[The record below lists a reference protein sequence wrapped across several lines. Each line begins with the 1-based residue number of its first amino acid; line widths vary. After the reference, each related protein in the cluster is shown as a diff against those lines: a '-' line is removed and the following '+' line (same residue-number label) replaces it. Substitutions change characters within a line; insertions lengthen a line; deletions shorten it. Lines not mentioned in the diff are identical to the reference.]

1 MTHRLLSLLLGA
13 TLAALPAL
21 GGAQVPEKKA
31 APPTQDEIRQQL
43 SQMLDARQVER
54 IAAQFDAQKNWPG
67 LQAATARLVELRPHN
82 GHYRYMLA
90 VSHALEDHKTEAYDA
105 LVRLQ
110 SAGYAYPVEK
120 DARFEK
126 IHGTEVWDYL
136 VANFG
141 ANGKEWGKGRL
152 AFELPADDLLIEA
165 LAWDPKREQLLA
177 GSAREGRIYL
187 VGAGGKLETLVAPDD
202 ANGQWSVLDL
212 AVDAKRDRLWV
223 ASAAI
228 PHFKHA
234 KKTDYGRAAVFEYVL
249 SSGAFVARYEVP
261 IDGRQHVLSAIAVT
275 PKGDVFAVDGVER
288 EIYKVDGGKLRFVT
302 ANKAL
307 TSIRGMA
314 ASDKALYFADYELGL
329 FGLELASGK
338 PFEVAFPQNVS
349 LYSIEG
355 LSYWNGWLVAVQAGF
370 PPKRIMRFK
379 LSSDGRS
386 ITKHLPLEASREAF
400 GTPTRGTVAGDTYYV
415 IANTQKGKYDAYGL
429 VRSDAT
435 LEPVRIL
442 ASDLAYGF
450 AEAGEKR

>member
-1 MTHRLLSLLLGA
+1 MTPRPL
-13 TLAALPAL
+13 TLAFCAALAFSCTPL
-21 GGAQVPEKKA
+21 HAQVPEKQPA
-31 APPTQDEIRQQL
+31 APSQAEIEQQL
-43 SQMLDARQVER
+43 GQMLDAKQVER
-54 IAAQFDAQKNWPG
+54 VAARFDTQKHWPG

-82 GHYRYMLA
+82 GHYRYMHA
-90 VSHALEDHKTEAYDA
+90 VAHALEDHKTEAYDA

-120 DARFEK
+120 DPRFSK

-136 VANFG
+136 VANFQ
-141 ANGKEWGKGRL
+141 ANAKEWGEGKV
-152 AFELPADDLLIEA
+152 AYELPADDLLVEA
-165 LAWDPKREQLLA
+165 LAWDPTRERLLA
-177 GSAREGRIYL
+177 GSARDGRVYL
-187 VGAGGKLETLVAPDD
+187 VGAGGKLEPLVTPDD
-202 ANGQWSVLDL
+202 TNGQWSVLDL

-234 KKTDYGRAAVFEYVL
+234 KKTDYGRAGVFEYVL
-249 SSGAFVARYEVP
+249 SSGRFVARHEVP

-288 EIYKVDGGKLRFVT
+288 EIWKVDGGKLRFVT

-307 TSIRGMA
+307 TSIRGLA
-314 ASDKALYFADYELGL
+314 ASDKVLYFADYELGV
-329 FGLELASGK
+329 FGLDLASGT
-338 PFEVAFPQNVS
+338 PFELAFPQNVT

-370 PPKRIMRFK
+370 PPKRVMRFK
-379 LSSDGRS
+379 LSPDGRS
-386 ITKHLPLEASREAF
+386 IVKHLPLEASRAAF
-400 GTPTRGTVAGDTYYV
+400 GTPTRGTVAGDTYYL

-429 VRSDAT
+429 VRSDAK
-435 LEPVRIL
+435 LEPVKIL
-442 ASDLAYGF
+442 ASELDYGF

>member
-1 MTHRLLSLLLGA
+1 MTPRPL
-13 TLAALPAL
+13 TLAFCAALAFSSMPVL
-21 GGAQVPEKKA
+21 AQVPEKQPQ
-31 APPTQDEIRQQL
+31 PPSQAQIEQQL
-43 SQMLDARQVER
+43 AQMLDAKQVER
-54 IAAQFDAQKNWPG
+54 VAAQFDTQKNWPG

-82 GHYRYMLA
+82 GHYRYMHA
-90 VSHALEDHKTEAYDA
+90 VAHALEDHKTEAYDA

-120 DARFEK
+120 DPRFAK

-136 VANFG
+136 VANFQ
-141 ANGKEWGKGRL
+141 ANAREWGEGKV
-152 AFELPADDLLIEA
+152 AYELPADDLLVEA
-165 LAWDPKREQLLA
+165 LAWDPTRKRLLA
-177 GSAREGRIYL
+177 GSARDGRVYL
-187 VGAGGKLETLVAPDD
+187 VGAGGKLEPLVTPDD
-202 ANGQWSVLDL
+202 TNGQWSVLDL

-234 KKTDYGRAAVFEYVL
+234 RKTDYGRAGVFEYAL
-249 SSGAFVARYEVP
+249 SSGRFVARHEVP

-288 EIYKVDGGKLRFVT
+288 EIWKVDGGKLRFVT

-307 TSIRGMA
+307 TSIRGLA
-314 ASDKALYFADYELGL
+314 ASDQVLYFADYELGV
-329 FGLELASGK
+329 FGLDLATGK
-338 PFEVAFPQNVS
+338 PFELAFPQNVT

-370 PPKRIMRFK
+370 PPKRVMRFK
-379 LSSDGRS
+379 LSPDGRS
-386 ITKHLPLEASREAF
+386 IVKHLPLEASRAAF
-400 GTPTRGTVAGDTYYV
+400 GTPTRGTVAGDTYYL

-429 VRSDAT
+429 VRSDAK
-435 LEPVRIL
+435 LEPVKIL